1 MEKQPAE
8 QGLKTGGLAVS
19 TRIPIARTSTRPITA
34 APDQVDL
41 ALAQQAFQATQG
53 LCLGT
58 SLDHLNH
65 FGMQQLRL
73 GRQTATQKALVQF
86 PNGIP

>member
-8 QGLKTGGLAVS
+8 QGLKTGGLAVG
-19 TRIPIARTSTRPITA
+19 TRIPIARASTRPITA
-34 APDQVDL
+34 AADHVDL
-41 ALAQQAFQATQG
+41 ALAEQAFQAAQG

-65 FGMQQLRL
+65 FGMQQLGL
-73 GRQTATQKALVQF
+73 GRQTATQEALVQF

>member
-8 QGLKTGGLAVS
+8 QGLKTRGLAIG
-19 TRIPIARTSTRPITA
+19 TRIPIARTPTRPIA
-34 APDQVDL
+34 AAADHVDL
-41 ALAQQAFQATQG
+41 ALAQQAFQAAQG

-58 SLDHLNH
+58 SLDHLHH
-65 FGMQQLRL
+65 FGMQELGL
-73 GRQTATQKALVQF
+73 GRQTATQQALVQF